1 MVKVKKISP
10 AFAGKSNVDHFY
22 KIALIFLYITTSVL
36 FLIWT
41 ALILIMLSDKGNIE
55 KSDFLAFYTSGTFVK
70 QNLTKELYNL
80 PLQAEKQNIILG
92 KKLEDP
98 LVFRYLPHVSL
109 FFYIFSGINFYKA
122 FLFFLIINF
131 FTIMLILN
139 LIKKWFVNVTSLRI
153 WFLLPF
159 AYYPIA
165 LTMIKGQVSI
175 ILTLIL
181 LLIYRF
187 HQKRPFLSGAL
198 WSIFLIKPQFFIFGL
213 PILYL
218 ISKSKKYFVG
228 GVLLFCGIWMSI
240 GIFLVG
246 LNSLINYPSYT
257 LYKEGII
264 YESYNEWN
272 TNLNLSTVLTPI
284 INRTGGGLKQI
295 LSIEAAIYILL
306 LMFITRKINKI
317 PFESQFIAFT
327 IITLVMSFHSY
338 PYDYALVLLPLV
350 IILNMAIKNKNP
362 GNIFLLMLMIILPNT
377 LIKNSTF
384 ASVLI
389 MFIIGLSYIFV
400 STHKSNLKTTPLN
413 VK

>member
-1 MVKVKKISP
+1 
-10 AFAGKSNVDHFY
+10 
-22 KIALIFLYITTSVL
+22 
-36 FLIWT
+36 
-41 ALILIMLSDKGNIE
+41 
-55 KSDFLAFYTSGTFVK
+55 
-70 QNLTKELYNL
+70 
-80 PLQAEKQNIILG
+80 
-92 KKLEDP
+92 
-98 LVFRYLPHVSL
+98 
-109 FFYIFSGINFYKA
+109 
-122 FLFFLIINF
+122 
-131 FTIMLILN
+131 MLILN

-338 PYDYALVLLPLV
+338 PYDYALVLLPLA